1 MAAACKLFMEV
12 SNPPPCESAMTERSH
27 SLVWLTPSRSLSLAT
42 SPWLMPAPVAAAN
55 QAVGTDEGHLARDVA
70 TGTSHQLSV
79 HADGSPLLVRVA
91 EAGSAHGWEQMRHL
105 GHTHTRDTPTESG
118 ARVHA
123 HQAVAVYEE
132 EDKQLYS
139 QDAFRHAVVL
149 QLRTK
154 KWADAVATLLRFA
167 VACDANGAEQSQR
180 RAYLGAVVVGGTT
193 AYTTLEGR

>member
-1 MAAACKLFMEV
+1 MVGLGQGQRWIRVCHLFAAGADLFV
-12 SNPPPCESAMTERSH
+12 QT
-27 SLVWLTPSRSLSLAT
+27 
-42 SPWLMPAPVAAAN
+42 
-55 QAVGTDEGHLARDVA
+55 
-70 TGTSHQLSV
+70 
-79 HADGSPLLVRVA
+79 
-91 EAGSAHGWEQMRHL
+91 
-105 GHTHTRDTPTESG
+105 
-118 ARVHA
+118 